1 MGEGDAWLFHTWLTQ
16 KDKKMNL
23 LEEYKNLDKS
33 YLVERVDNPNVKRM
47 VWAFNNGYGVSMAMT
62 RMSAIPEA
70 AIIKVESLEPLKYGI
85 TYNTPITNDVVP
97 VSCLSEAE
105 QLFRQVKRLV

>member
-1 MGEGDAWLFHTWLTQ
+1 MGTNDWLFYEWLKN

-23 LEEYKNLDKS
+23 LEEYKNLEKS
-33 YLVERVDNPNVKRM
+33 YLVEKVDNPNVRRM

-62 RMSAIPEA
+62 RFSAIPEA
-70 AIIKVESLEPLKYGI
+70 AIIRVQSLEPLQYGV
-85 TYNTPITNDVVP
+85 TYSTPITSDVVP

-105 QLFRQVKRLV
+105 ELFRRVKRL